1 MESLVN
7 KNTKKKMKEDV
18 KSLETF
24 LKNEKSDEREVQVM
38 SDEREVPL

>member
-24 LKNEKSDEREVQVM
+24 LKNEKSDEREVQ
-38 SDEREVPL
+38 DREPL

>member
-24 LKNEKSDEREVQVM
+24 FKNEKSDEREVQ
-38 SDEREVPL
+38 DREPL